1 MTECQHKY
9 QVSFRFI
16 ILCCHDI
23 CSNNFT
29 VPSLGKN
36 PNLYSFDLVKQFLAD
51 KEENIDSTNLA
62 LNLFV
67 AFAEDKDEQS
77 LGNIPLSIV
86 LQEWNATSKC
96 NEIILAQEDKT
107 GASAQSIQ

>member
-1 MTECQHKY
+1 M
-9 QVSFRFI
+9 
-16 ILCCHDI
+16 
-23 CSNNFT
+23 
-29 VPSLGKN
+29 GKN
-36 PNLYSFDLVKQFLAD
+36 PNLYSFDPVNYFPAD
-51 KEENIDSTNLA
+51 NEENIDSSNLS

-96 NEIILAQEDKT
+96 NEIILAQEDNKIDFYLN
-107 GASAQSIQ
+107 GFAPKGKKAPKEIKSKKSAI